1 MSDSLAPAMIKV
13 VDVLSP
19 LDSEQRKRVIQ
30 AALALLG
37 EDSIVKGA
45 SKHGAKMA
53 EDTAEEAPPGVAAGA
68 APWLTKSK
76 LTMDQL
82 QQHLHFEGDAVRVIS
97 LPGNAAK
104 KIDQVIHTYLM
115 QGLAAFL
122 STGGASFTDQ
132 EARDLCEHFGCYDT
146 TNHSKYLKEFGN
158 KITGNKTTG
167 WKLTVPGLTAAA
179 ELLKA

>member
-1 MSDSLAPAMIKV
+1 MSDSLASAMTKV
-13 VDVLSP
+13 VEVLSP

-30 AALALLG
+30 AAMALLG
-37 EDSIVKGA
+37 EDTVIKGA
-45 SKHGAKMA
+45 QKQGPGMA
-53 EDTAEEAPPGVAAGA
+53 DEASDDAPAGVAPA
-68 APWLTKSK
+68 AVPWLTKSK

-82 QQHLHFEGDAVRVIS
+82 EQHLHFEAGAVKVIS

-122 STGGASFTDQ
+122 STGDASFTDQ
-132 EARDLCEHFGCYDT
+132 VARDLCEHFGCYDAS
-146 TNHSKYLKEFGN
+146 NHSKYLKDFGN

-167 WKLTVPGLTAAA
+167 WKLTAPGLAAAA
-179 ELLKA
+179 ELVKA